1 MHTTPHRRSLA
12 ALAALALSTGLAA
25 SASAAPRT
33 RAAGIPLVKVTLGH
47 RGPLIHDPTHWESGA
62 VRVFT
67 YAERPDLAAR
77 TDEVEGTLPEFTG
90 HGEVVL
96 RHWHKLR
103 QELPELQLVLWDEER
118 DRGVGHA
125 RTLPAREAEGLPG
138 GIDDML
144 AAWFGGARPEPD
156 VLSAMVAVVD
166 RSGTPQV
173 MLRDRFAGAHT
184 PSTAMRKAWTATSF
198 HSDTLAL
205 AQETQ
210 AGKPQSGV
218 RFVDNAVMVGGG
230 VLVEAAGSMV
240 GAVGVSGTPTGEQ
253 DDACA
258 KAGIAAEIA
267 MPRQVGQHDDLGRV
281 RRIFAAHES
290 PAPFGSHA

>member
-1 MHTTPHRRSLA
+1 MLSCLSPAAAEDALISFKMLTPEA
-12 ALAALALSTGLAA
+12 ALDLAQAALKAC
-25 SASAAPRT
+25 
-33 RAAGIPLVKVTLGH
+33 
-47 RGPLIHDPTHWESGA
+47 
-62 VRVFT
+62 
-67 YAERPDLAAR
+67 
-77 TDEVEGTLPEFTG
+77 
-90 HGEVVL
+90 
-96 RHWHKLR
+96 
-103 QELPELQLVLWDEER
+103 R
-118 DRGVGHA
+118 DKGYQVA
-125 RTLPAREAEGLPG
+125 
-138 GIDDML
+138 
-144 AAWFGGARPEPD
+144 
-156 VLSAMVAVVD
+156 VAVVD

-218 RFVDNAVMVGGG
+218 RFVDNALMLGGG

-258 KAGIAAEIA
+258 KAGIAAIEEKL
-267 MPRQVGQHDDLGRV
+267 M
-281 RRIFAAHES
+281 
-290 PAPFGSHA
+290 